1 MHRTSRSNSA
11 AHTVDRTVGGTLSVR
26 AIIVAILALALTVA
40 TAAVPAQAT
49 SGGDDLEDVRHT
61 VIETFNYK
69 INLISGEMSET
80 DNAAK
85 DAIFAAAIS
94 LLTAI
99 RDGEVATADIID
111 ALWALKDHAHS
122 IYHGAI
128 DEAADAGSTPEEQL
142 AEAKQAVHGT
152 IENKINKLTNWIAG
166 CTNPTAQAIVADG
179 IAQLQ
184 ALFSQLEAVDT
195 EDAAWAIKDTAY
207 AIYRTTND
215 AAEAAKGDDGE
226 TEEPKG
232 EEPEEEPKDEGPTE
246 EEKAAEALATARRN
260 TQSLITRRA
269 SILRSASAA
278 AQIPAVINI
287 YADGADAIDV
297 LSPEAKSAKSIDAL
311 GAINGRVKEIFEGAK
326 AAASEHDDKGE
337 GDPTTDTLNAYLQ
350 RIVDYVT
357 STTAAAA
364 PTQQDSP
371 DTFDALKAA
380 KVTVLKNVA
389 GVRGV
394 AQSGNRL
401 GDRWDDLN
409 ESLRSFRLALVR
421 HYLALGNPT
430 VIDGINIPG

>member
-11 AHTVDRTVGGTLSVR
+11 AHVIDRTFGGAFTVR
-26 AIIVAILALALTVA
+26 AIIVAILALALIVA

-49 SGGDDLEDVRHT
+49 DGGDDLEDVRNT

-69 INLISGEMSET
+69 INLIAGEMSET

-85 DAIFAAAIS
+85 DAVFAAAIA

-111 ALWALKDHAHS
+111 ALWALKDQAHS
-122 IYHGAI
+122 IYHGAM
-128 DEAADAGSTPEEQL
+128 DEAANAGTTPEEQL
-142 AEAKQAVHGT
+142 AEARQAVHSK
-152 IENKINKLTNWIAG
+152 IETKINKLSNWIAG
-166 CTNPTAQAIVADG
+166 CTDPDAQAIVADG
-179 IAQLQ
+179 IGQLR
-184 ALFSQLEAVDT
+184 ALFPQLEAVDNA
-195 EDAAWAIKDTAY
+195 DAAWAIKDTAY
-207 AIYRTTND
+207 AIYRTTME
-215 AAEAAKGDDGE
+215 AAEAAKGDGDE
-226 TEEPKG
+226 K
-232 EEPEEEPKDEGPTE
+232 EEPKDEEPTE
-246 EEKAAEALATARRN
+246 EEVAAEALATARRN
-260 TQSLITRRA
+260 TQSLISRRA

-278 AQIPAVINI
+278 AQIPAVVTI
-287 YADGADAIDV
+287 YSDGADAIDA
-297 LSPEAKSAKSIDAL
+297 LGPDAKGAKSIDAL
-311 GAINGRVKEIFEGAK
+311 EAINAQVKEIFEGAK
-326 AAASEHDDKGE
+326 AAASEHDGTGE
-337 GDPTTDTLNAYLQ
+337 GDPTTETLDAYLQ

-357 STTAAAA
+357 RTTAAAA

-389 GVRGV
+389 RVHEV